1 MKVSWDWLKQYVD
14 LPSSHEDVADRLTMV
29 GLNHESTEIVDGD
42 PCIDFEVTSNRS
54 DCLGHIGIAREIAAV
69 FEVELR
75 VPEPKL
81 AESTTPTS
89 GEVGVQIEPHA
100 ACSHY
105 TARVIRGVKVGPS
118 PAWLVRRLQTI
129 GLKSINNVVDVTNYV
144 MMECGQPLHAF
155 DRRAIQGREIIVRS
169 ANAEESFEGIDHQ
182 TYKLSPGM
190 CVIADEGR
198 VIGLAGIMGSVNS
211 EIVADTTEV
220 VIEAAAFDHAAVRQ
234 ASRAIKLRTDASHR
248 FEKALDPAGVA
259 WASDR
264 CCELLLQVAGG
275 ELLSGRVEQGA
286 PLPTADAIE
295 LRMPQFERLIGISIE
310 TSRAIDILRSL
321 GCEVTEESAGA
332 VLKVQPP
339 SWRRDLTREVDLLEE
354 LARIH
359 GYDRIPEKG
368 KIGMS
373 VVVRPPRQVA
383 LERVRKTLACYGL
396 DESFTSSLVPAVWE
410 DWSGIEANQAPLR
423 VQQGMEG
430 VLDRGM
436 QAAGAVDQLR
446 RSLLPSLV
454 EARRINEFRGSR
466 DAELFEMAK
475 VYWPVANS
483 LPREPFTLAWVMGNE
498 FPRAKGIW
506 ESICAELSLVTEVES
521 AAPRHP
527 AFHSAHQ
534 ATFAVQGQAVGT
546 IGVISDRLMQAFHL
560 REPVVLAEF
569 DLDQVLALARLERT
583 FNQLSP
589 YPSVARDFNFVLG
602 EAVRWSDLHQ
612 CVQRTR
618 PECIESIDYRE
629 TFRAPDKDG
638 ADQKRVLLSV
648 TLRAPDRTLDGDEV
662 EQICQAIVTSVGSR
676 VGGRLLA

>member
-220 VIEAAAFDHAAVRQ
+220 VIEAAAFDHAAVRLQ
-234 ASRAIKLRTDASHR
+234 DGARRTRISTPAINIVVDKG
-248 FEKALDPAGVA
+248 AG
-259 WASDR
+259 
-264 CCELLLQVAGG
+264 LQN
-275 ELLSGRVEQGA
+275 STQ
-286 PLPTADAIE
+286 IN
-295 LRMPQFERLIGISIE
+295 
-310 TSRAIDILRSL
+310 
-321 GCEVTEESAGA
+321 
-332 VLKVQPP
+332 
-339 SWRRDLTREVDLLEE
+339 RR
-354 LARIH
+354 
-359 GYDRIPEKG
+359 
-368 KIGMS
+368 
-373 VVVRPPRQVA
+373 
-383 LERVRKTLACYGL
+383 
-396 DESFTSSLVPAVWE
+396 
-410 DWSGIEANQAPLR
+410 
-423 VQQGMEG
+423 
-430 VLDRGM
+430 
-436 QAAGAVDQLR
+436 LR
-446 RSLLPSLV
+446 R
-454 EARRINEFRGSR
+454 
-466 DAELFEMAK
+466 
-475 VYWPVANS
+475 
-483 LPREPFTLAWVMGNE
+483 
-498 FPRAKGIW
+498 
-506 ESICAELSLVTEVES
+506 
-521 AAPRHP
+521 
-527 AFHSAHQ
+527 
-534 ATFAVQGQAVGT
+534 
-546 IGVISDRLMQAFHL
+546 
-560 REPVVLAEF
+560 
-569 DLDQVLALARLERT
+569 
-583 FNQLSP
+583 
-589 YPSVARDFNFVLG
+589 
-602 EAVRWSDLHQ
+602 
-612 CVQRTR
+612 
-618 PECIESIDYRE
+618 
-629 TFRAPDKDG
+629 
-638 ADQKRVLLSV
+638 
-648 TLRAPDRTLDGDEV
+648 
-662 EQICQAIVTSVGSR
+662 
-676 VGGRLLA
+676 